1 MNKKKRRKRSKADI
15 REAWRKNHFKEQ
27 HEKEQHEKEQRE
39 KEQRPNAA
47 NQKNTP
53 PPNPSLRK
61 PWCSRCRA
69 HTPYKMI
76 YLTQRNGYG
85 TPRTTRRIW
94 YCLHCGE
101 RAWRPGDILG
111 FVWAGVLGP
120 PAVAILLV
128 LLYDVLWT
136 LRSLGLFLL
145 FATLV
150 TVALS
155 YFVYQRV
162 YPGYRDWKK
171 WAKEQKV
178 KESN

>member
-15 REAWRKNHFKEQ
+15 RESCRKNHFKEQ
-27 HEKEQHEKEQRE
+27 HE

-69 HTPYKMI
+69 HTPCEMVYF
-76 YLTQRNGYG
+76 TQRHGYG
-85 TPRTTRRIW
+85 TPRTIRRIW
-94 YCLHCGE
+94 YCLHCGKHA
-101 RAWRPGDILG
+101 RRPGDILG